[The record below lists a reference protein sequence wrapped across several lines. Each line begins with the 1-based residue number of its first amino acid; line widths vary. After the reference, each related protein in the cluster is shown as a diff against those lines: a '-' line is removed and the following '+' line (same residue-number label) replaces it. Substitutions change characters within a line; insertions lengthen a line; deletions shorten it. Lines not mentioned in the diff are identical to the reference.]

1 VNAVLNNQQRTRPPY
16 DATLEDSLYSVCV
29 YCSASAVVPQQYLS
43 LAAEVGTGIARRS
56 WQLVSGGE
64 NVAMMGAIA
73 RAARNAGARTVGVVP
88 RALIGRADIDAEELL
103 VTETTPERKA
113 LMEARADAILVLPGG
128 IGTCEE
134 LFATWTARAVALHAK
149 PFVLLDPDGH
159 YIGLLNWIRDI
170 HARGFVTAHAL
181 AAIIRT
187 STVEEAVEAC
197 APRLTPSA

>member
-1 VNAVLNNQQRTRPPY
+1 MSAVFNDQQQPRPL
-16 DATLEDSLYSVCV
+16 DDGTFDGRYSVCV
-29 YCSASAVVPQQYLS
+29 YCSSSAVVPPRYLR

-64 NVAMMGAIA
+64 HVAMMGSIVT
-73 RAARNAGARTVGVVP
+73 AARNAGARTVGVVP
-88 RALIGRADIDAEELL
+88 RALMSRADFDAEELL
-103 VTETTPERKA
+103 VTETIQERKA
-113 LMEARADAILVLPGG
+113 LMEARADAFLVLPGG

-134 LFATWTARAVALHAK
+134 LFTTWTARMIAVHAK

-159 YIGLLNWIRDI
+159 YIGLLDWIRDI
-170 HARGFVTAHAL
+170 HARGFVSAHAL
-181 AAIIRT
+181 AAVTRT

>member
-1 VNAVLNNQQRTRPPY
+1 MNAALNGQQRTRPLY
-16 DATLEDSLYSVCV
+16 DAALEGRPYSVCV
-29 YCSASAVVPQQYLS
+29 YCSASTVVPQQYLR
-43 LAAEVGTGIARRS
+43 LAAEVGTGIGRQS

-88 RALIGRADIDAEELL
+88 RALISRADIDAEELL
-103 VTETTPERKA
+103 VTETMRERKA
-113 LMEARADAILVLPGG
+113 LMDARADAFLVLPGG

-134 LFATWTARAVALHAK
+134 LFATWTARMVALHAK

-159 YIGLLNWIRDI
+159 YIGLLDWIRDL
-170 HARGFVTAHAL
+170 HARGFVSAHAL
-181 AAIIRT
+181 AAIART